1 MTIAFSEKYGFWTTR
16 YSFEP
21 TCYASVDNDFLSSK
35 ASKGV
40 WIHDD
45 PDADR
50 NSFYGEGYASQIL
63 ISSNQDPSAIK
74 FYKSVSVET
83 NAENITA
90 DVSTNEE
97 YSGKERQAGAITS
110 FDNKEGFKY
119 AEMPRDVQ
127 NSSSNIFNCKEMYVS
142 SLFSDEAPGSDISA
156 EGFVFLRMYLPGSNL
171 PISSQLKTV
180 VDGVF
185 VDPDWSG
192 FLGLEENPFLETYVY
207 KTTSLQTTLALK
219 VSDTILNQA
228 SEALPVQ
235 QILNEL
241 LFPQIFNSVFNFL
254 AGMSEDQDL
263 LEQIEASQNVNV
275 NTNLEL
281 TTLNPFKAV
290 DGENI
295 TEYKLAGVTN
305 SIVDGDQMRGPYAK
319 VRINIS
325 DTTPFELHA
334 INVDYSFSKL
344 DARLTQNS

>member
-35 ASKGV
+35 AGEGV

-50 NSFYGEGYASQIL
+50 NSFYGEGYASEIL

-90 DVSTNEE
+90 DVATNEE
-97 YSGKERQAGAITS
+97 YLGKERQAGFITS

-127 NSSSNIFNCKEMYVS
+127 NSSSNIFNCKEMYLS
-142 SLFSDEAPGSDISA
+142 SVFSDEAPGSSISA

-171 PISSQLKTV
+171 PVSSQLKTV

-192 FLGLEENPFLETYVY
+192 FLGLEENPFPETYVY
-207 KTTSLQTTLALK
+207 KTTSLKTTLALK
-219 VSDTILNQA
+219 VSDTILDQA

-235 QILNEL
+235 QVLNEL
-241 LFPQIFNSVFNFL
+241 LFSQLLNSVFTFL
-254 AGMSEDQDL
+254 SNVLEGEDL
-263 LEQIEASQNVNV
+263 LEMIEASTNDNVS
-275 NTNLEL
+275 NLEL

-295 TEYKLAGVTN
+295 TEYKLAGVTS

>member
-35 ASKGV
+35 AGEGV

-45 PDADR
+45 PDVDR
-50 NSFYGEGYASQIL
+50 NSFYGEGYASEIL

-90 DVSTNEE
+90 DVATNEE
-97 YSGKERQAGAITS
+97 YLGKERQAGVIAS

-127 NSSSNIFNCKEMYVS
+127 NSSSNVFNCKEMYVS
-142 SLFSDEAPGSDISA
+142 SIFSEEAPGSSISA
-156 EGFVFLRMYLPGSNL
+156 DGFVFLRMYSPGSNL
-171 PISSQLKTV
+171 PVSSQLKTV

-219 VSDTILNQA
+219 VSDTILDQA
-228 SEALPVQ
+228 SGALPVQ
-235 QILNEL
+235 QILNDL
-241 LFPQIFNSVFNFL
+241 IAPQLGSTVTLFLSTILEGDN
-254 AGMSEDQDL
+254 L
-263 LEQIEASQNVNV
+263 LEMIEAHP
-275 NTNLEL
+275 NTNVSGLEL
-281 TTLNPFKAV
+281 TTLNPFKVV

-295 TEYKLAGVTN
+295 TEYKLASVTN

-319 VRINIS
+319 VKINIL

-334 INVDYSFSKL
+334 INVDYSFSNL
-344 DARLTQNS
+344 DARLTQNA

>member
-35 ASKGV
+35 AGEGV

-50 NSFYGEGYASQIL
+50 NSFYGEGYASEIL

-90 DVSTNEE
+90 DVATNEE
-97 YSGKERQAGAITS
+97 YLGKERQAGVITS

-119 AEMPRDVQ
+119 AEMPRDAQ
-127 NSSSNIFNCKEMYVS
+127 NSSSNIFSSKEMHLH
-142 SLFSDEAPGSDISA
+142 SLFTDEAPGSSISA
-156 EGFVFLRMYLPGSNL
+156 EGFVFAIMYSPGSNL
-171 PISSQLKTV
+171 PVSSQLKTV

-185 VDPDWSG
+185 VDPDWSEFFG
-192 FLGLEENPFLETYVY
+192 MEENPFPETYVF
-207 KTTSLQTTLALK
+207 KSSSLSTTLALK
-219 VSDTILNQA
+219 VSDSFIEQAANNELDDFLNQ
-228 SEALPVQ
+228 
-235 QILNEL
+235 QIIGFSNDV
-241 LFPQIFNSVFNFL
+241 LFFL
-254 AGMSEDQDL
+254 AGGTEDSDL
-263 LEQIEASQNVNV
+263 VERISDSDVEEVQA
-275 NTNLEL
+275 LEL
-281 TTLNPFKAV
+281 VDLNPFKTTGDEV
-290 DGENI
+290 S
-295 TEYKLAGVTN
+295 EYKVTSVTS

>member
-21 TCYASVDNDFLSSK
+21 TCYASVDNEFLSSK
-35 ASKGV
+35 AGDGTNNGV
-40 WIHDD
+40 SIHDD
-45 PDADR
+45 PEADR
-50 NSFYGEGYASQIL
+50 NNFYGEGYASEIL

-97 YSGKERQAGAITS
+97 YSGKERQAGSITS

-192 FLGLEENPFLETYVY
+192 FLGLEENPILETYVY

-228 SEALPVQ
+228 SDALPVQ

-241 LFPQIFNSVFNFL
+241 LFPQVLNSVFNFL

-263 LEQIEASQNVNV
+263 LEQIEASPNPNV

-290 DGENI
+290 EGENI
-295 TEYKLAGVTN
+295 TEYKLVGVTS
-305 SIVDGDQMRGPYAK
+305 SIVDGD
-319 VRINIS
+319 
-325 DTTPFELHA
+325 
-334 INVDYSFSKL
+334 
-344 DARLTQNS
+344 

>member
-21 TCYASVDNDFLSSK
+21 TCYASVDNEFLSSK
-35 ASKGV
+35 ASEGV
-40 WIHDD
+40 WVHDD

-50 NSFYGEGYASQIL
+50 NSFYGDGYASEIL

-97 YSGKERQAGAITS
+97 YSGKERQAGSITS

-142 SLFSDEAPGSDISA
+142 SLFSDNPTGTDISA
-156 EGFVFLRMYLPGSNL
+156 DGFVFLTMYSPGSNL
-171 PISSQLKTV
+171 PVSSQLKTV

-185 VDPDWSG
+185 VDPDWG
-192 FLGLEENPFLETYVY
+192 DFLGLEENPFPETYVF
-207 KTTSLQTTLALK
+207 KNTSIQTTLALR
-219 VSDTILNQA
+219 VSDAI
-228 SEALPVQ
+228 
-235 QILNEL
+235 I
-241 LFPQIFNSVFNFL
+241 
-254 AGMSEDQDL
+254 D
-263 LEQIEASQNVNV
+263 EASNIESDLQGLLNSKLLLVFGSAILTFLSTISDGESLPDEIAAAADPV
-275 NTNLEL
+275 ASTEL
-281 TTLNPFKAV
+281 TTLNPFKV
-290 DGENI
+290 VEGENI